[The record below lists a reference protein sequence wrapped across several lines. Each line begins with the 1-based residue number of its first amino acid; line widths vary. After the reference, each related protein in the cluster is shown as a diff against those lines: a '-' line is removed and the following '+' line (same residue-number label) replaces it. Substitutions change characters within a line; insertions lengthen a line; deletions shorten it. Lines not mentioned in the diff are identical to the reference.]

1 MAAAYDIVIIGSGM
15 GGLVCAD
22 ILSREGYK
30 VCVLEK
36 NKQIGGCLQ
45 TYVRDKVI
53 FDSGVHYLGGL
64 GKGQNLYQVF
74 KYLGLMDKLKL
85 QKMDE
90 DVFDKIL
97 IENDG
102 TEYVYAQGYENFIQ
116 HLLNDFPN
124 EEKALRLYCA
134 KIKEV
139 CSKFPL
145 YNLRSGGNI
154 NEKTPVLEINAQA
167 FIESVTA
174 DKKLQAVLAGNNTL
188 YAGQGGKTPLYV
200 HAMILNSY
208 IESSWK
214 CIDGGSAIGKYMAQN
229 IRKQGGAIF
238 RNTEVKRIVVEEAP
252 VDGQAVRGKV
262 SAVEL
267 VDGSYIQASYFISN
281 MHPVRTL
288 QMTKT
293 DIIKPAYRSRV
304 KDLENTVS
312 SFIVNIVFKKA
323 SFPYLKHNY
332 YYHKEGQVWNMTAY
346 TNENWPLGYALFF
359 SASSKSDK
367 YAESMTIL
375 AYMKFDEVKQ
385 WADTFN
391 TVSKEDDRGKDYERF
406 KQKKAELLIDLV
418 QEKFPDLRK
427 AIKSYYTATP
437 LSYRDYIGN
446 DDGSMYGIA
455 KDYRNPLKT
464 FISPRTK
471 IPNLYLTGQNLNLH
485 GVLGAAM
492 SGLVTCVA
500 FMGNESVIEKIRNA

>member
-1 MAAAYDIVIIGSGM
+1 MTADFDIVIIGSGM

-36 NKQIGGCLQ
+36 NRQIGGSLQ
-45 TYVRDKVI
+45 TYVRDRVI

-64 GKGQNLYQVF
+64 GEGQNLYQVF
-74 KYLGLMDKLKL
+74 KYLDIIGRLKL

-90 DVFDKIL
+90 DVFDKII
-97 IENDG
+97 IENDDK
-102 TEYVYAQGYENFIQ
+102 EYIYAQGYENFIQ
-116 HLLNDFPN
+116 HLLKDFPN
-124 EEKALRLYCA
+124 EEKALRIYCD
-134 KIKEV
+134 KIKDV
-139 CSKFPL
+139 CSRFPL

-154 NEKTPVLEINAQA
+154 NEKTPVLEIDAQA
-167 FIESVTA
+167 YIASITN

-214 CIDGGSAIGKYMAQN
+214 CIDGGSAISKFMAQN
-229 IRKQGGAIF
+229 IRKQGGEIH
-238 RNTEVKRIVVEEAP
+238 RNAEVKRIVV
-252 VDGQAVRGKV
+252 DDGKV
-262 SAVEL
+262 TSVEL
-267 VDGSYIQASYFISN
+267 MDGTYITAKNFISN
-281 MHPVRTL
+281 THPVRTL
-288 QMTKT
+288 DMTET

-304 KDLENTVS
+304 KELENTVS
-312 SFIVNIVFKKA
+312 SFIVNIVFNKD

-332 YYHKEGQVWNMTAY
+332 YYHKEGQVWNMTDY
-346 TNENWPLGYALFF
+346 TEQNWPLGYALFF
-359 SASSKSDK
+359 SASSKSDV

-385 WADTFN
+385 WAETFN
-391 TVSKEDDRGKDYERF
+391 TVSNENERGGGYESF
-406 KQKKAELLIDLV
+406 KKQKAELLIDLV
-418 QEKFPDLRK
+418 EEKFPGLRK
-427 AIKSYYTATP
+427 NIKSYYTATP

-446 DDGSMYGIA
+446 YDGSMYGIA
-455 KDYRNPLKT
+455 KDYHNPLKT

-471 IPNLYLTGQNLNLH
+471 LPNLYLTGQNLNLH